1 MPEAV
6 GRKERERPIQASLNL
21 PEESTGTIEIAIPDH
36 GGQPETK
43 LGSKGSPDPG
53 RSQATASTCRRRR
66 RASEV
71 VGPGR
76 SWCFF

>member
-53 RSQATASTCRRRR
+53 RSQATAAPFLGKKRDSGV
-66 RASEV
+66 A
-71 VGPGR
+71 GPGR
-76 SWCFF
+76 SGCFF